1 MHVKGSPTSDVSPP
15 RTPHTCEALT
25 AVVRVRFLKSGVGGS
40 PTSVLPGAWPDQQKY
55 VSIAKV
61 PAVCITLVE
70 CSLQQARQHST
81 ILLADD
87 PQAFLFTTHRGQ
99 EPNLQRL
106 AADLR
111 ERLDQVRP
119 PGVAFL
125 RGYSGMSRDGGF

>member
-1 MHVKGSPTSDVSPP
+1 M
-15 RTPHTCEALT
+15 TPGAG
-25 AVVRVRFLKSGVGGS
+25 APGGS
-40 PTSVLPGAWPDQQKY
+40 AGERLAAYALAKPGAWPDQQKY

-99 EPNLQRL
+99 EPILQRL

-119 PGVAFL
+119 PGVAFVC
-125 RGYSGMSRDGGF
+125 GYSGMSRGGGF